1 MRVCVLVLRVQSYS
15 EGWFDV
21 SGVVE
26 TEFKVS
32 GGCKLGKLGAVKAHS

>member
-15 EGWFDV
+15 EGWFYL

-26 TEFKVS
+26 TEFKIS
-32 GGCKLGKLGAVKAHS
+32 AGCKLGKLGAVKAHA